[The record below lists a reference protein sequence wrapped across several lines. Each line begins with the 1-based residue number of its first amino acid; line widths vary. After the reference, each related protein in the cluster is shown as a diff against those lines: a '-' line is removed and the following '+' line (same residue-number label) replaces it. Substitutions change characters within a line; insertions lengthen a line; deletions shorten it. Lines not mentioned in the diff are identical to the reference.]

1 MWHDPRAG
9 GRARKGG
16 ASSRRSG
23 DHRAPRT
30 AAFRASLRLG
40 TRPALDVEVAH
51 ATEPEPRLRPT
62 TQVIRPP
69 TTPYDP
75 TDLVLPQHETL
86 RVSVLFV
93 MKIFDSHADINN
105 A

>member
-30 AAFRASLRLG
+30 AAFRAPLRLG
-40 TRPALDVEVAH
+40 TGPALDVEVAY
-51 ATEPEPRLRPT
+51 ATERMGAPHVSLGPSPRGSPGARVGGG
-62 TQVIRPP
+62 QAVRKVGEADGAPP
-69 TTPYDP
+69 V
-75 TDLVLPQHETL
+75 VLPGSQ
-86 RVSVLFV
+86 VL
-93 MKIFDSHADINN
+93 S
-105 A
+105 